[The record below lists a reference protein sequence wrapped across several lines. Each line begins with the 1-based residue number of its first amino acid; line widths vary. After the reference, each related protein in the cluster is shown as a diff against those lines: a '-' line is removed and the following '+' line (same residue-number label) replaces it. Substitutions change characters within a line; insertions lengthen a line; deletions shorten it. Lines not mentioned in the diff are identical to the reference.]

1 MQRYEQMYICDPS
14 SDEGIEDVKKRIEG
28 IITGREGSVV
38 SFEKLGKKRLAY
50 PIQKRQFGV
59 YQLVNFDGDGRIVQ
73 ALEYFMRLN
82 PIVIRYLIIRFSEKQ
97 LSLRDLTTKIQA
109 EEAERMRR
117 GGRPISSPENESK
130 IVAESAK
137 EKVKEDETTDVEQ
150 SVVELKLDDDTELG
164 NSETEAQKTE
174 TSEEHVDEAETASED
189 IDETND
195 KHVE

>member
-1 MQRYEQMYICDPS
+1 
-14 SDEGIEDVKKRIEG
+14 
-28 IITGREGSVV
+28 
-38 SFEKLGKKRLAY
+38 
-50 PIQKRQFGV
+50 
-59 YQLVNFDGDGRIVQ
+59 
-73 ALEYFMRLN
+73 
-82 PIVIRYLIIRFSEKQ
+82 
-97 LSLRDLTTKIQA
+97 LTTKIQA